1 MTQPV
6 DEPSASPGV
15 VLDGIELVV
24 FDKDGTL
31 IDFDTMWTDWSA
43 SLVMDVAAA
52 TDPALADPL
61 ADALG
66 LDPRTSRIIPG
77 SPMAGG
83 PMGHLRELTMD
94 TLRRH
99 GFSQVV
105 VETVVSEAWRPPDPV
120 ALAHPLA
127 DLGTLFE
134 TLHARG
140 IRVAVATSDDRGPT
154 QATIAGLDLAALV
167 DGIVCADD
175 GLPIKPA
182 PEALLHLCGLLGV
195 APARTGSSATRRPT
209 SRWAGR
215 PGRAW
220 SSRPLGRRCPRRAR
234 ALRRRDPPVDRRA
247 DPPVARFRRSARRRG
262 SVGRAGSRAAREGRP
277 SAGRTRTRAGTR
289 S

>member
-1 MTQPV
+1 VTP
-6 DEPSASPGV
+6 EPAPSTPSAD
-15 VLDGIELVV
+15 LFHEIELVV

-31 IDFDTMWTDWSA
+31 IDFDTMWSDWSVG
-43 SLVMDVAAA
+43 LVKDVAAA

-66 LDPRTSRIIPG
+66 IDPLTSRIIPG
-77 SPMAGG
+77 SPMSGT
-83 PMGHLRELTMD
+83 PMGHLRALTMD

-99 GFSQVV
+99 GFSEVV

-154 QATIAGLDLAALV
+154 EATIAGLDLAALV

-175 GLPIKPA
+175 GMPIKPA
-182 PEALLHLCGLLGV
+182 PDALLHLCGLLGV
-195 APARTGSSATRRPT
+195 APARTAIVGDSPADLLM
-209 SRWAGR
+209 
-215 PGRAW
+215 GRAAGAGLVVGVL
-220 SSRPLGRRCPRRAR
+220 SGVGVHDELAPY
-234 ALRRRDPPVDRRA
+234 A
-247 DPPVARFRRSARRRG
+247 DVILQSIAELIP
-262 SVGRAGSRAAREGRP
+262 E
-277 SAGRTRTRAGTR
+277 
-289 S
+289 

>member
-6 DEPSASPGV
+6 DESSASPGA

-43 SLVMDVAAA
+43 SLVKDVAAA

-77 SPMAGG
+77 SPMSGT

-154 QATIAGLDLAALV
+154 EATIAGLDLAALV

-182 PEALLHLCGLLGV
+182 PDALLHLCGLLGV
-195 APARTGSSATRRPT
+195 APARTAIVGDSPADLQM
-209 SRWAGR
+209 
-215 PGRAW
+215 GRAAGAGLVVGVL
-220 SSRPLGRRCPRRAR
+220 SGVGVREELAPY
-234 ALRRRDPPVDRRA
+234 A
-247 DPPVARFRRSARRRG
+247 DVILQSIAELLPQ
-262 SVGRAGSRAAREGRP
+262 
-277 SAGRTRTRAGTR
+277 
-289 S
+289 